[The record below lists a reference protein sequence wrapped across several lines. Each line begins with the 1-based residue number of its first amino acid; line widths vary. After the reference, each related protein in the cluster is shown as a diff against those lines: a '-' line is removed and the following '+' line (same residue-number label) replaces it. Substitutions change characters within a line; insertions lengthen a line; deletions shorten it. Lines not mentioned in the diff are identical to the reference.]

1 MKRGNTMNERNV
13 KNYGLRIS
21 GYSARLDKIVTI
33 TKAIGMVEL
42 LDYINK
48 AKYSKILV
56 YEVKFPKGE
65 FITLN

>member
-1 MKRGNTMNERNV
+1 MRECTAKS
-13 KNYGLRIS
+13 YGLRIS
-21 GYSARLDKIVTI
+21 GYSARLDKIVAI
-33 TKAIGMVEL
+33 TKAVGMVEL

-48 AKYSKILV
+48 AKHSKILT